1 MAKRKNFTS
10 EQKLAA
16 ALAIMK
22 GEKTAV
28 EVGREMGCHP
38 TLVAG
43 WRDALEA
50 RGGIVFD
57 KAAEE
62 TKKVAHIAKLER
74 AVGRITVENGFLE
87 RVLGRSSGA

>member
-10 EQKLAA
+10 AQKLTAV
-16 ALAIMK
+16 LAIIK
-22 GEKTAV
+22 GEKSAV

-43 WRDALEA
+43 WRDALEEH
-50 RGGIVFD
+50 GTLVFD
-57 KAAEE
+57 KATLE
-62 TKKVAHIAKLER
+62 TVKDAHIAKLER
-74 AVGRITVENGFLE
+74 AVGRLTIENGFLE